1 MIINS
6 TVIVDE
12 NIDAE
17 VSEDKRIHLY
27 LGKVSVSMVKDE
39 AHRVIGLLNTA
50 IQEVEMRGEDNV

>member
-17 VSEDKRIHLY
+17 VSEDERIHLY
-27 LGKVSVSMVKDE
+27 LGKVSVSMNKEE
-39 AHRVIGLLNTA
+39 AIRLKGLLNTA
-50 IQEVEMRGEDNV
+50 IQQVEERENV